1 MNDLISARARAEE
14 LWREAYAQQMNG
26 ELAEAIALYQASI
39 EVYPTAEAHTF
50 LGWSYS
56 FLGRYDDAIEE
67 CRQAIMI
74 DPDFGNPYNDIGVYL
89 MEKDRLPQAIPWL
102 IKATQAP
109 RYEAPHFPWMNLGRI
124 YEKMGSWSE
133 AINCYRRAVELEPN
147 YRIAREA
154 LRSLVARM
162 N

>member
-67 CRQAIMI
+67 CRQAIML

-89 MEKDRLPQAIPWL
+89 MEKDQLPQAVPWL
-102 IKATQAP
+102 IKATHAP

-124 YEKMGSWSE
+124 YEKIGPWDE
-133 AINCYRRAVELEPN
+133 AINCYRRAIELEPD
-147 YRIAREA
+147 YRMAWEA
-154 LRSLVARM
+154 LRLLIGRL